1 MRAACDGR
9 GEYVGKQK
17 PIAGRFVGAVGW
29 PIFAWA
35 GGVILLAALSIVLLY
50 AYGDPRSTFVDSKG
64 SPTPQTIP
72 SVSPGSGYYR
82 ILTEYEPMPAQGEAG
97 DPIAG
102 LWISLFGNAV
112 AEAGDVSVKLRLSH
126 PGPLGLP
133 RDDDGYLLLDKSTGK
148 SSNSTATPFMIRRP
162 NERVEL
168 RLDVSPAASA
178 PTGALAKLLRATGSA
193 RPEFSNWISVFSDA
207 S

>member
-1 MRAACDGR
+1 
-9 GEYVGKQK
+9 
-17 PIAGRFVGAVGW
+17 
-29 PIFAWA
+29 
-35 GGVILLAALSIVLLY
+35 
-50 AYGDPRSTFVDSKG
+50 
-64 SPTPQTIP
+64 
-72 SVSPGSGYYR
+72 
-82 ILTEYEPMPAQGEAG
+82 MPAQGEAG

-178 PTGALAKLLRATGSA
+178 PTGVLAKLLRATGSA

-207 S
+207 TNGATQNLTHRLQCWL